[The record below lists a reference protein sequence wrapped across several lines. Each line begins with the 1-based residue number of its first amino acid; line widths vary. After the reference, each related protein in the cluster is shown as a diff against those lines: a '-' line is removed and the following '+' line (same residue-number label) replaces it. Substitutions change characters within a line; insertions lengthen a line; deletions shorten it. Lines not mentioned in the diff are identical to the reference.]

1 MIDKASRPSNQPH
14 PRHFEKPPGI
24 LMDAPIGFFM
34 STPDGRFLSVNQTLS
49 RMSGYNTPMELISL
63 ITDTGSQFY
72 ADPADMKAF
81 HHLLDVHGY
90 VVNFECQLLHRNGS
104 GYWSSTNARVIN
116 DASGTTVHYQGF
128 ITDID
133 SRKKLEQSLRES
145 ERRFSKIFK
154 ASPAPQVIS
163 DIRTGRFI
171 DVNDRW
177 ADMLGYT
184 REVLIGRTSYEI
196 GIWVDAEDRKRIV
209 TRLRDQGCYKDEPV
223 EFRTREGHSVMT
235 LCSGVTIKLSG
246 REVMLSM
253 IYNETER
260 HYARQEQKRLQEQL
274 NHTQKM
280 ESIGHLAGGVAHEF
294 NNMLNVI
301 LGYSELS
308 LEEVE
313 PSEPLYNSLKEIH
326 NAARRSANIARQLQ
340 AFACKQ
346 TTAPGVLDLNG
357 TLESIM
363 KMLRCLIREE
373 IELAWFPGS
382 DIWPVRMDPSQIN
395 QILTNLCL
403 NARDAI
409 REKGRIIIETKRYS
423 FTKSYCL
430 NHPEYMPGDYVL
442 LEISDDGCGMN
453 KEIFSHLFEPFFT
466 TKGEG
471 EGSGLGLS
479 TVYGMVKQNNGLIDV
494 SSEPE
499 KGTRIKIYLPRYES
513 GIINAKTKA
522 ETEGKVPKGQG
533 EVVLVVEDES
543 AILKLAVE
551 MLENLEYR
559 VLPAIS
565 PSVAMLLASKHLGK
579 IGLLITDVVMPEM
592 SGRELADQL
601 QASCPGLKTLFMS
614 GYTSDVIAHRG
625 VIDEVINFIPKP
637 FSVSELAVKV
647 HEVLQQAR

>member
-1 MIDKASRPSNQPH
+1 MTDKGSRDSDQPH
-14 PRHFEKPPGI
+14 SRHVEKPPEI

-34 STPDGRFLSVNQTLS
+34 STPNGKLLSVNQTLA
-49 RMSGYNTPMELISL
+49 RMSGYNTPKELIDL

-72 ADPADMKAF
+72 TDPADMKAF
-81 HHLLDVHGY
+81 HRLLEINGY
-90 VVNFECQLLHRNGS
+90 VVDFECQLRHRNGS
-104 GYWSSTNARVIN
+104 AYWTSTSARVIK
-116 DASGTTVHYQGF
+116 DASGTIVHYQGF

-133 SRKKLEQSLRES
+133 SSKKLEKSLRES

-154 ASPAPQVIS
+154 ASPTPQVIS
-163 DIRTGRFI
+163 DIRTGKFI

-184 REVLIGRTSYEI
+184 REALIGRTSDEL
-196 GIWVDAEDRKRIV
+196 GIWVDAEERKRIGA
-209 TRLRDQGCYKDEPV
+209 RLQHQGSFKDEPV

-235 LCSGVTIKLSG
+235 LCSGVTIELLG
-246 REVMLSM
+246 REVMLLM
-253 IYNETER
+253 IYDETER
-260 HYARQEQKRLQEQL
+260 HQASQEQKRLQDQL
-274 NHTQKM
+274 NHSQKM

-301 LGYSELS
+301 LGYSELL
-308 LEEVE
+308 LEEIE

-326 NAARRSANIARQLQ
+326 NAARRSADIARQLQ
-340 AFACKQ
+340 AFARKQ
-346 TTAPGVLDLNG
+346 TIAPGVLDLNG
-357 TLESIM
+357 TIESIM

-403 NARDAI
+403 NACDAI
-409 REKGRIIIETKRYS
+409 SENGRIVIETKKYS
-423 FTKSYCL
+423 FTQSFCL
-430 NHPEYMPGDYVL
+430 NHPEYIPGDYVL
-442 LEISDDGCGMN
+442 LGISDDGCGMN

-471 EGSGLGLS
+471 AGSGLGLS
-479 TVYGMVKQNNGLIDV
+479 TVYGMVKQNNGFINV
-494 SSEPE
+494 SSETE
-499 KGTRIKIYLPRYES
+499 KGTSVSIYLPRYEAE
-513 GIINAKTKA
+513 IISAKTKA
-522 ETEGKVPKGQG
+522 ETERKVPRGQG
-533 EVVLVVEDES
+533 ELVLVVEDES

-565 PSVAMLLASKHLGK
+565 PSVAMLLATKHLGK
-579 IGLLITDVVMPEM
+579 ISLLITDVVMPEM

-601 QASCPGLKTLFMS
+601 QASCPDLKTLFMS

-637 FSVSELAVKV
+637 FSIRELAIKV
-647 HEVLQQAR
+647 HDVLQQAR